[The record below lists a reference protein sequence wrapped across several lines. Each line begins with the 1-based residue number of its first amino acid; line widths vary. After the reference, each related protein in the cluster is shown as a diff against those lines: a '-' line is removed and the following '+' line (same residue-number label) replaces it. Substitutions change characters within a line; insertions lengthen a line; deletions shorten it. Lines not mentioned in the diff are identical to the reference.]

1 MKRQSGFTL
10 IELVMV
16 IIILGILA
24 ATAMPKFVNFKED
37 AARAALEA
45 LAGSLQE
52 ATSVNFAAQ
61 SLHFGSGVAVLD
73 CEQASAVLDGGL
85 PDGYIITAAVLAVSA
100 ATVAC
105 TLSSSH
111 TAQTTTFY
119 AMGSN

>member
-37 AARAALEA
+37 AGRAALEA
-45 LAGSLQE
+45 LAGSLTE

-61 SLHFGSGVAVLD
+61 SLHYGSGVAVFD
-73 CEQASAVLDGGL
+73 CAHASYALAASM
-85 PDGYIITAAVLAVSA
+85 PSGYIIAEAPLTVSQ
-100 ATVAC
+100 VSAC

-111 TAQTTTFY
+111 TAQTATFY

>member
-1 MKRQSGFTL
+1 LKRQSGFTL

-37 AARAALEA
+37 AARASLEA
-45 LAGSLQE
+45 MAGSLQE

-73 CEQASAVLDGGL
+73 CETASAVLDGGL
-85 PDGYIITAAVLAVSA
+85 PDGYVITAGAIAASA
-100 ATVAC
+100 ASPC